1 MPPHRNYTANP
12 PPPSGRKTGGKKGRG
27 LSDLVAVFGWLRK
40 NRVEKIV
47 KVMVIDDGDPSHSDA
62 SIVEALRGFE
72 VEVWDWKRVDINTD
86 VIHRC
91 NKHVR
96 EVSLYSS
103 GNNAV
108 LMGWASLE
116 GLRSEEY
123 FPDVS

>member
-1 MPPHRNYTANP
+1 MF
-12 PPPSGRKTGGKKGRG
+12 
-27 LSDLVAVFGWLRK
+27 DWLRK

-47 KVMVIDDGDPSHSDA
+47 KIMVIDDGDPSHSDA
-62 SIVEALRGFE
+62 SIEEALRGFE
-72 VEVWDWKRVDINTD
+72 VEIWDWKRVDINTD

-123 FPDVS
+123 FPDVSFSAQPSIPFSPCVFCLNGRRTTDNCHS